1 MLPINKTISIIER
14 SNILFRNEAFKHM
27 NLRGYQASYLLEI
40 TRHPGISQEELTRN
54 MHIDKS
60 NVARG
65 LMHLSE
71 LGYIE
76 RVQDENDMR
85 VLRLY
90 PNEKGKVLA
99 IEIKRILHKQRDY
112 ILQDFSDEEL
122 VKFLQYLERLKE
134 RALSLAE
141 NATIAG
147 HGDVL

>member
-1 MLPINKTISIIER
+1 
-14 SNILFRNEAFKHM
+14 
-27 NLRGYQASYLLEI
+27 
-40 TRHPGISQEELTRN
+40 

-90 PNEKGKVLA
+90 PNEKGNVLA

-122 VKFLQYLERLKE
+122 VMFLQYLERLKE

>member
-14 SNILFRNEAFKHM
+14 SNILFRNEAFRHM

-65 LMHLSE
+65 LIHLSE

-76 RVQDENDMR
+76 RIQDEHDLR
-85 VLRLY
+85 VLNLF
-90 PNEKGKVLA
+90 PSEKGNELA

-112 ILQDFSDEEL
+112 ILQDFSEAEL
-122 VKFLQYLERLKE
+122 VNFLQYLERLKV

-141 NATIAG
+141 NAPNTG
-147 HGDVL
+147 HGDIL